1 MGRRRQPFGADLGG
15 SCLGVV
21 ARAFAR
27 RRFLVGTQSAAIVL
41 AIGWFVEKP
50 HVHLPLAEFADL
62 AVFHGRRGSRLGRHL
77 TQ

>member
-15 SCLGVV
+15 SCMGVV

-27 RRFLVGTQSAAIVL
+27 RRFLVGPQSAALVL

-50 HVHLPLAEFADL
+50 HVHLPLGQPDGL
-62 AVFHGRRGSRLGRHL
+62 ALFH
-77 TQ
+77 

>member
-27 RRFLVGTQSAAIVL
+27 RRFLVGPQSAALVL
-41 AIGWFVEKP
+41 AIGWFAEKP
-50 HVHLPLAEFADL
+50 HVHLPLGQPDGL
-62 AVFHGRRGSRLGRHL
+62 ALFH
-77 TQ
+77 